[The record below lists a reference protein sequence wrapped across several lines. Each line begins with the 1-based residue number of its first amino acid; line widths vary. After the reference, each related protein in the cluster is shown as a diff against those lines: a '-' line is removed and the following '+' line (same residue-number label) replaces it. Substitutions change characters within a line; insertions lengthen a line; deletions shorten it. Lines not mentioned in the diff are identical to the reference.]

1 MKTIEFGH
9 LTFTV
14 PNNIYKLV
22 ASSEW
27 NIQGY
32 TKLDD
37 HIWSATFRDGHGLQK
52 GAFKI
57 FRTPEESF
65 QEELSKLHKNQW
77 KTRQVNY
84 FGLNLNI
91 PIDHEYV
98 ATDRNGIIYSYESQP
113 YTEADK
119 FGSSIGEVELILELP
134 VNGPLVNWEHSI
146 KHFPKES

>member
-1 MKTIEFGH
+1 MEMKTIEFGH

-14 PNNIYKLV
+14 PHNIYKLV
-22 ASSEW
+22 AASEW

-32 TKLDD
+32 TKLDG

-52 GAFKI
+52 GLTVIYK
-57 FRTPEESF
+57 TPAESF

-84 FGLNLNI
+84 FGIILNI

-98 ATDRNGIIYSYESQP
+98 ATDKNGMIYSYESQP
-113 YTEADK
+113 YTEDDK
-119 FGSSIGEVELILELP
+119 FNCSMGDGELILYLP
-134 VNGPLVNWEHSI
+134 TVS
-146 KHFPKES
+146 